1 MILKKVFKFIYFLLL
16 LPLVILLR
24 LLSFFYL
31 IRFAFLHSPRVGHF
45 VGITSLYLCERYNKI
60 NIPKKKHS
68 DFFFLHNKIANKQIA
83 KLFSRKLNILP
94 KFLRPLMELNNLIP
108 GGKIHDI
115 YYRENELESIATW
128 RHRDVHNLLDKTPA
142 QVSFTSEEIKNAESQ
157 LESLEIKRNDKIV
170 LLLVRD
176 EGYLKKNHPDH
187 GSVISNKP
195 KIQNALINS
204 YLKAIKNLIDK
215 GIKVIRIGT
224 DHENFLQYENAN
236 FIDLFKLKK
245 WSPLLETYLNYKCE
259 FVLGTF
265 SGGCITPFWLF
276 RKPTIFT
283 NHVPV
288 GHFHTNSEKILITFK
303 MHYLKKENRF
313 LKLSEIF
320 DNQLAGSNHS
330 DDYKNKGIELIDN
343 TEEEIDLAS
352 QEMLKRINNDWTDD
366 EETKILK
373 NQFLNV
379 YKKNIEKYNHFK
391 GLHGKIIIPTI
402 SSDFLKTHKKLIN

>member
-1 MILKKVFKFIYFLLL
+1 MIFLKKKPNHKILMILKKVFKFIYFLLL

-157 LESLEIKRNDKIV
+157 LE
-170 LLLVRD
+170 
-176 EGYLKKNHPDH
+176 
-187 GSVISNKP
+187 
-195 KIQNALINS
+195 
-204 YLKAIKNLIDK
+204 
-215 GIKVIRIGT
+215 
-224 DHENFLQYENAN
+224 
-236 FIDLFKLKK
+236 
-245 WSPLLETYLNYKCE
+245 
-259 FVLGTF
+259 
-265 SGGCITPFWLF
+265 
-276 RKPTIFT
+276 
-283 NHVPV
+283 
-288 GHFHTNSEKILITFK
+288 
-303 MHYLKKENRF
+303 
-313 LKLSEIF
+313 
-320 DNQLAGSNHS
+320 
-330 DDYKNKGIELIDN
+330 
-343 TEEEIDLAS
+343 
-352 QEMLKRINNDWTDD
+352 
-366 EETKILK
+366 
-373 NQFLNV
+373 
-379 YKKNIEKYNHFK
+379 
-391 GLHGKIIIPTI
+391 
-402 SSDFLKTHKKLIN
+402 